1 MAQPVVCEYIIQN
14 DDNEMDQKINPY
26 PNIFILPK
34 KYNAVS
40 DVKLSDVIDAFPLNS
55 TDSSQNYILRFETQ
69 LQISQ
74 SKRLTVWLDVD
85 PHHDIAVPHSKG
97 KIRIKALRLPK
108 GINRK
113 KVPQ

>member
-1 MAQPVVCEYIIQN
+1 
-14 DDNEMDQKINPY
+14 MDQKINPY

-69 LQISQ
+69 L
-74 SKRLTVWLDVD
+74 
-85 PHHDIAVPHSKG
+85 
-97 KIRIKALRLPK
+97 
-108 GINRK
+108 
-113 KVPQ
+113 